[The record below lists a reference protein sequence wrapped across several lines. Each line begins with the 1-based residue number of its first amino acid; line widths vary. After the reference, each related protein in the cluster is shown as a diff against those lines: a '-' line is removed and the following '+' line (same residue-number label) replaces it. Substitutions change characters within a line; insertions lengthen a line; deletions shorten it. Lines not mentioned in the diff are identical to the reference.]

1 MAFLSGW
8 RQVSSEVLQ
17 LLRMVSLNF
26 ISALEKRVSS
36 KILNSVDDNKLSW
49 TAKCCICSTRTPE
62 EPCAGKRDANK
73 YIYGLAMAKKK
84 PYTMST
90 QPLMDSETIVPTQGR
105 GAGVIADTPLKLSGT
120 CDQDL

>member
-1 MAFLSGW
+1 MACLSGW

-73 YIYGLAMAKKK
+73 YI
-84 PYTMST
+84 
-90 QPLMDSETIVPTQGR
+90 
-105 GAGVIADTPLKLSGT
+105 
-120 CDQDL
+120 

>member
-73 YIYGLAMAKKK
+73 YIWFSYGKKK

-105 GAGVIADTPLKLSGT
+105 GAGVIADTSLKLSGT